1 VTPRATSAGREPTGA
16 TPQNGGTA
24 GAAGRVLDRLVAAP
38 ARVRLALVA
47 VASFNVILSAAVVAI
62 VAPNAWLADATRGL
76 EAAQALAAGTFGTD
90 RGYLYSPLA
99 AMLVLAAT
107 WIPASLAGAAWL
119 GARLGVLIAGI
130 GRESRGLPTADRLLI
145 TIAATAFLPTVY
157 DLMLGNISILLVAAV
172 AVVAWSPDRLRTGLP
187 LGLALA
193 SAPKPALIPI
203 LVWMLVFRRRALAG
217 SLGTAGAVTLAAV
230 AVLGIAPYAAW
241 IDILRRPLYLA
252 GPQGGNFALTGF
264 FPTPVALALGALAV
278 AVAIVALRR
287 GETPG
292 LLAAVAVGLLVA
304 PYTLAYGAVLLLLA
318 VRPLAG
324 VLPAWLLLLGAL
336 AAPVL
341 VIVFLP
347 GLAGALLAV
356 AVIVR
361 PWRWPPLAKPP
372 PPESSLR

>member
-304 PYTLAYGAVLLLLA
+304 PYTLAYGAVFLLLA

-324 VLPAWLLLLGAL
+324 VLPAWLLLLAAL